1 MAVQVRIAI
10 TENAPGL
17 IAAVVLALTAI
28 IPSALVSIVLAATA
42 LIVTMDNALALI
54 AVAALAQ
61 TATMDS
67 ALVGIVVAA
76 LVRIVLAAGLS
87 AAARA
92 QTAPAALVS
101 TVPVLDCFADAIVRF
116 AVRASV
122 LVVAV

>member
-17 IAAVVLALTAI
+17 IAVVVPALIVI
-28 IPSALVSIVLAATA
+28 IPSALVSIVLAAAA
-42 LIVTMDNALALI
+42 LIVTMDNVLALF

-61 TATMDS
+61 TATTDS
-67 ALVGIVVAA
+67 A
-76 LVRIVLAAGLS
+76 LVRIVVAVLVRIVTAAGLS

-92 QTAPAALVS
+92 QTALAALVS

-116 AVRASV
+116 AVRASA